1 MVLEIRPLRAV
12 DKGDAIVSLVQEY
25 HLDALVFAGDD
36 TTDIDAMRRM
46 QSMPGVW
53 GLAVAVRS
61 RETPSA
67 LLAAADYVVNG
78 VREVADL
85 LEMLACLRGDSV

>member
-1 MVLEIRPLRAV
+1 MN
-12 DKGDAIVSLVQEY
+12 KGDAIVSLVQEY
-25 HLDALVFAGDD
+25 QLDAIMFAGDD
-36 TTDIDAMRRM
+36 TTDIDAMKIVR
-46 QSMPGVW
+46 SMSGVR
-53 GLAVAVRS
+53 GFAVAVRS

-85 LEMLACLRGDSV
+85 LELLACLREDSV